1 MTIEDDDGDKFMCE
15 NCERAFDSRLDL
27 DLDNFCKECA
37 EEAYW
42 ARELWE
48 SERR

>member
-1 MTIEDDDGDKFMCE
+1 MPSEDYEEKFTCL
-15 NCERAFDSRLDL
+15 NCEREFDSYLDL
-27 DLDNFCKECA
+27 DLDNLCKECA